1 LEAFFIIYI
10 LHTLAKIDFLQLKYT
25 YYILISLFI
34 FSCNKTNKIENKDL
48 LDSLS
53 IYLANT
59 QNENKPIPFRL
70 KYSEKAILLLN
81 SQKNTSYSRNQ
92 LFNICKFYYEGKL
105 DYEFKNIVFIL
116 IENSKSQKDIKLL
129 AKSYNLLG
137 NHYINLSKNDSA
149 YYYLLKSEKL
159 FLREKDS
166 NSLGKNY
173 VDKAFV
179 QLYEN
184 DYSGCELSSI
194 TALNF
199 LKNNYDKQLEY
210 DAYNLIGIS
219 ANELKNYENAIEY
232 HNKALSIVIE
242 NKIIS
247 DFHYEAS
254 SKNNIGVVY
263 QNINKHNKAKQI
275 FKSALEEKN
284 LLKDNP
290 SLYAIITDNLAYS
303 KFKTQDFNS
312 LPSLFYESLRIREKN
327 QMYSGI
333 IANKIH
339 LSEFYSFKMDT
350 IMSQNFAID
359 ALNLAKK
366 TRISGDMLAA
376 LKQLSLVEHKN
387 AAKYSKEYIKIS
399 DSIQLEERKSK
410 DKFARIAFE
419 TDEIILEKDK
429 LAEQNRS
436 LLYFFVGT
444 LFVGV
449 LLFVIRTQR
458 AKNMELILKQQ
469 QQKANEDIY
478 NLMISQ
484 QATIEESREKEK
496 KRIAQELHDGVLGRL
511 FGARLNLDSLNRF
524 TDDDSINNRFNY
536 LNELKNIE
544 QDIREISHDLNREKY
559 VLINN
564 FVAIVTNLIEEQKNA
579 FSAQVNFTIDEKIKW
594 DRVANTTKI
603 NLYRMLQEALQN
615 CNKYANAAKIEVV
628 FELIQDSIQLTIS
641 DNGNGFDAKS
651 KKKGIGLQNM
661 VSRTNECK
669 GKLDVDSTKGL
680 GTTIKILIPLTE
692 NTENN

>member
-1 LEAFFIIYI
+1 
-10 LHTLAKIDFLQLKYT
+10 
-25 YYILISLFI
+25 
-34 FSCNKTNKIENKDL
+34 L

-59 QNENKPIPFRL
+59 QNENEPIPYRL
-70 KYSEKAILLLN
+70 KYSEKAIQLLKT
-81 SQKNTSYSRNQ
+81 QKNTSYNRNQ
-92 LFNICKFYYEGKL
+92 LFNVCKFYYEGKL
-105 DYEFKNIVFIL
+105 DFEFKNNVFIL
-116 IENSKSQKDIKLL
+116 IENSKKEKDIKLL

-184 DYSGCELSSI
+184 DYSGCEQSSI
-194 TALNF
+194 TALNY
-199 LKNNYDKQLEY
+199 LKKNYDKQLEY

-219 ANELKNYENAIEY
+219 ANELKNYENAIDY
-232 HNKALSIVIE
+232 HNKALKIVVQ

-247 DFHYEAS
+247 KFHYEAS

-263 QNINKHNKAKQI
+263 QNINKHNKAKEI

-303 KFKTQDFNS
+303 KFKTRDFNS
-312 LPSLFYESLRIREKN
+312 LPSLFYESLRIREDY

-339 LSEFYSFKMDT
+339 LSEFYSYKMDT

-366 TRISGDMLAA
+366 TKISGDMLAS

-524 TDDDSINNRFNY
+524 TDDDSINSRFNY

-564 FVAIVTNLIEEQKNA
+564 FVAIVTNLIEEQKNS
-579 FSAQVNFTIDEKIKW
+579 FNAQVNFTIDEKIKW

-628 FELIQDSIQLTIS
+628 FELIQESIQLIIS

>member
-1 LEAFFIIYI
+1 MNDLYKKSFTIIKNENYSSSNKP
-10 LHTLAKIDFLQLKYT
+10 LLLKSIKFYSEQSDWEN
-25 YYILISLFI
+25 LNNV
-34 FSCNKTNKIENKDL
+34 NKYL
-48 LDSLS
+48 LDNS
-53 IYLANT
+53 IVIKDTATIALC
-59 QNENKPIPFRL
+59 FF
-70 KYSEKAILLLN
+70 YSGERCYNNDILDSAFYFYSKAEKL
-81 SQKNTSYSRNQ
+81 
-92 LFNICKFYYEGKL
+92 
-105 DYEFKNIVFIL
+105 
-116 IENSKSQKDIKLL
+116 
-129 AKSYNLLG
+129 
-137 NHYINLSKNDSA
+137 LSKNLSSKIRPTIFLNKSTIQLNINDFSGA
-149 YYYLLKSEKL
+149 EYYASKALKSY
-159 FLREKDS
+159 RIDS
-166 NSLGKNY
+166 DYLGQYDSYTNLGIASFGK
-173 VDKAFV
+173 
-179 QLYEN
+179 EN
-184 DYSGCELSSI
+184 FI
-194 TALNF
+194 
-199 LKNNYDKQLEY
+199 K
-210 DAYNLIGIS
+210 
-219 ANELKNYENAIEY
+219 AIEY
-232 HNKALSIVIE
+232 HRKALDISIKNDI
-242 NKIIS
+242 NKDFFLKEIS
-247 DFHYEAS
+247 R
-254 SKNNIGVVY
+254 NNIGNCY
-263 QNINKHNKAKQI
+263 QNNEDYRKAIVEFELALQNK
-275 FKSALEEKN
+275 SLVT
-284 LLKDNP
+284 LKP
-290 SLYAIITDNLAYS
+290 SLYATLIDNVAYS
-303 KFKTQDFNS
+303 KFKISNDPGTVKLFLKS
-312 LPSLFYESLRIREKN
+312 LKIRDSLKLTSRVILSKL
-327 QMYSGI
+327 
-333 IANKIH
+333 H
-339 LSEFYSFKMDT
+339 LSEYYLINFDT
-350 IMSQNFAID
+350 ITSQKYANE
-359 ALNLAKK
+359 ALSLAKQ
-366 TRISGDMLAA
+366 TNIPNDLLTS

-524 TDDDSINNRFNY
+524 TDDDSINSRFNY

-564 FVAIVTNLIEEQKNA
+564 FVAIVTNLIEEQKNS

-615 CNKYANAAKIEVV
+615 CNKYAIATRIEVV

-641 DNGNGFDAKS
+641 DNGTGFDAKS

-692 NTENN
+692 NTESN